1 MLQFRYSLLLA
12 QYGYLLLKPT
22 MAATDLNNKLRLKQ
36 TELNTATD
44 ADDRKKLENDIQII
58 KYKMSIE
65 RIKQI
70 IELLQA
76 SQPK

>member
-1 MLQFRYSLLLA
+1 MLRFRYSLLLA
-12 QYGYLLLKPT
+12 QYGYLLIKPT
-22 MAATDLNNKLRLKQ
+22 MTATDLNNKLRLKQ
-36 TELNTATD
+36 NELNTATN

-70 IELLQA
+70 IEILQA

>member
-1 MLQFRYSLLLA
+1 M
-12 QYGYLLLKPT
+12 K
-22 MAATDLNNKLRLKQ
+22 ATDLNNKLRLKQ
-36 TELNTATD
+36 NELNTATN

-70 IELLQA
+70 IEILQA